1 MSLEISDFE
10 IVMVIVWFG
19 ALLASCLG
27 VVVIFEIRER
37 RSPVGRIAP
46 RRWFGV

>member
-1 MSLEISDFE
+1 MSIEISEFEFAVFLCWLAASVASILGMVMAFE
-10 IVMVIVWFG
+10 INH
-19 ALLASCLG
+19 
-27 VVVIFEIRER
+27 R

>member
-1 MSLEISDFE
+1 MPLEISDFE
-10 IVMVIVWFG
+10 IAMVIAWFA
-19 ALLASCLG
+19 ALLASCLAL
-27 VVVIFEIRER
+27 VVGFEMKER